1 MYLLDT
7 NAYSES
13 RRPGLLGETM
23 RTWLADTPPEVT
35 FMSAITDY
43 ELERGVLHLQ
53 RRDPRQATALRG
65 WLTTVRSGLEGRIL
79 SVTPEIARVFARLD
93 VPDRRPWA
101 DALIAATAL
110 HHDLT
115 VVTRN
120 EKDFDVPG
128 LRVIN
133 PFSGD

>member
-13 RRPGLLGETM
+13 RHAGRSGESM
-23 RTWLADTPPEVT
+23 RTWLAKTPRDVT

-43 ELERGVLHLQ
+43 ELERGVLNLQ
-53 RRDPRQATALRG
+53 RRDPRQAAALRG

-79 SVTPEIARVFARLD
+79 AVSPEIARIFARLD

-101 DALIAATAL
+101 DAMIAATAL

-115 VVTRN
+115 LVTRN
-120 EKDFDVPG
+120 VKDFDFPG
-128 LRVIN
+128 LQVVN
-133 PFSGD
+133 PFSA